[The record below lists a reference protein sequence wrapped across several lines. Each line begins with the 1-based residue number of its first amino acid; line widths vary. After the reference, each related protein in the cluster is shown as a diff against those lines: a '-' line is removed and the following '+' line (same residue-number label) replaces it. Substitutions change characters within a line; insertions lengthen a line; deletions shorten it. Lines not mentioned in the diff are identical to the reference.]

1 MKHLSLLLCLLSLIL
16 QSCDFSDS
24 ETEKKLDGTWR
35 HTEIETEDGAEMRY
49 TENITYN
56 AADHTFT
63 LEMDMKIVN
72 PIVMDLGTLTAS
84 GTWKASRD
92 KIMGEINPT
101 SVNVNLNSAVID
113 GSEAAELRAEMM
125 LELEKSDYVD
135 GGAIRS
141 LTTDKLVLYD
151 EIEHEEYTYT
161 KVN

>member
-1 MKHLSLLLCLLSLIL
+1 
-16 QSCDFSDS
+16 
-24 ETEKKLDGTWR
+24 
-35 HTEIETEDGAEMRY
+35 
-49 TENITYN
+49 
-56 AADHTFT
+56 
-63 LEMDMKIVN
+63 
-72 PIVMDLGTLTAS
+72 
-84 GTWKASRD
+84 
-92 KIMGEINPT
+92 MGEINPT